1 MFREVEVER
10 IKKSLKRVSGYTV
23 IFDGSSRVD
32 EVLAVILRFVTH
44 DFSIVLD
51 VVRLGKYQSYKDH
64 QQKTNDRLR
73 ILSSNSVCIH

>member
-44 DFSIVLD
+44 DFSTV
-51 VVRLGKYQSYKDH
+51 
-64 QQKTNDRLR
+64 
-73 ILSSNSVCIH
+73 